1 MRYEVNFNIKKGY
14 ITIEVDADNKEDA
27 ENIAF
32 RELDLLT
39 IGELH
44 KLEVDYD
51 CDVAE

>member
-1 MRYEVNFNIKKGY
+1 MKYEVNFNIKKDY
-14 ITIEVDADNKEDA
+14 ITIEVDANNKEDA

-39 IGELH
+39 IGELR

-51 CDVAE
+51 CDIAE

>member
-39 IGELH
+39 IGELR